1 MKIDNFLGRE
11 KAQEIYEKIHN
22 FDYFDAYY
30 HSFITKEEYDKVNDE
45 LDKVKYR
52 IFVELKK
59 FDDKQKNK

>member
-1 MKIDNFLGRE
+1 MKIDNFLERE

-30 HSFITKEEYDKVNDE
+30 HLFITKEEYDKVNDE